1 MKRNAEDRIYGGSTV
16 GERRKVIDDI
26 KEGMAD
32 MPAFDEQAKMESDY
46 IKDRGSHFGH
56 REDDPKG
63 MLDVNKELTQFK
75 KLSKAGW
82 EGTDSVDLSGNLRK
96 LLFSSIGRNLS
107 LHSKAVDSLKFRL
120 NSSSPKLEIQKAISH
135 LSEMQLKITTST
147 KNSQHKH
154 QRHCTALKV
163 RLWPTT
169 PQCSSTGL
177 TEDQTRP
184 LRTPLSS
191 AGMI

>member
-96 LLFSSIGRNLS
+96 LQTSHVEVAKPTDMSDSQKQCIMAMKCGDLTDGKCGYCQSSGAYTSSNKKGDAPLT
-107 LHSKAVDSLKFRL
+107 AVSYT
-120 NSSSPKLEIQKAISH
+120 H
-135 LSEMQLKITTST
+135 LRAHET
-147 KNSQHKH
+147 
-154 QRHCTALKV
+154 
-163 RLWPTT
+163 
-169 PQCSSTGL
+169 
-177 TEDQTRP
+177 
-184 LRTPLSS
+184 
-191 AGMI
+191 